1 MSLGF
6 ALDMTMRGLLS
17 TSSRLGIVSQN
28 ITNAGKAGYTR
39 KEGVDEYVT
48 TNAGTVPVKT
58 NIIGSTDKYMTKSVV
73 TDVST
78 MGYNKAVS
86 DILEFYSSQL
96 GSTDGSKTMSGYL
109 NDLYGAL
116 QQLSVSPET
125 LANKTE
131 AVQIA
136 QNLTDSLRNLS
147 GDIQELRLQ
156 AEQKIT
162 DTVTNINSTIDR
174 IAKINDQIV
183 PGATPGAQIADLED
197 QRMAALEDLAQQ
209 IDIQYYFTAQNQV
222 RIFTSGGVPLVST
235 EANHLQYSTTTNV
248 TRSSTFSPITING
261 IDITNTVSGGTL
273 KGNIEIR
280 DSILPQE
287 QEKLDQFA
295 TVLSDQMN
303 TILNKGA
310 SYPPRSSMTGSLRG
324 LTAATPLSATGSF
337 RIAVVDKGGTLNN
350 YADIPLGG
358 ITNVGQ
364 LLAALNAVPNV
375 SATLD
380 INGALQIDS
389 TLAGNG
395 ISFNEMTSSVGASS
409 WGISHYFGLQ
419 NMFDGANAGIIVV
432 SDYLTQNSNTLATG
446 SLNPGTIAAGD
457 AVITRGDASISLS
470 MAKILTSNVSF
481 AAAGNFSAQT
491 NTLNRYIEA
500 FIADGSTQAK
510 LADDQYETT
519 NAIYKTSKDA
529 LNNTSGVN
537 VDEETTKM
545 LSLQNSYQASARM
558 ISTIRD
564 LFQELMNAVS

>member
-17 TSSRLGIVSQN
+17 TTSRLGIVSQN

-39 KEGVDEYVT
+39 KEAVDEYVT
-48 TNAGTVPVKT
+48 TNSGTVPVKT
-58 NIIGSTDKYMTKSVV
+58 NVVGSTDRYLTQSVV
-73 TDVST
+73 NDVSN
-78 MGYNKAVS
+78 MGYNSAVS
-86 DILEFYSSQL
+86 EILEYYSSQL
-96 GSTDGSKTMSGYL
+96 GATDGSKTMSGYL
-109 NDLYGAL
+109 NDLYGAF

-136 QNLTDSLRNLS
+136 ENLADSLRNLS

-162 DTVTNINSTIDR
+162 DTITSINASLDK
-174 IAKINDQIV
+174 IAQINAVIV
-183 PGATPGAQIADLED
+183 PGATPGAQMAEMED
-197 QRMAALEDLAQQ
+197 QRMAALEDLAQNM
-209 IDIQYYFTAQNQV
+209 DIQYYFTAQNQLKV
-222 RIFTSGGVPLVST
+222 FTSAGLPLVGT
-235 EANHLQYSTTTNV
+235 EAKHLQYSATTNV
-248 TRSSTFSPITING
+248 TSTSTFSPITING
-261 IDITNTVSGGTL
+261 IDVTNTLTGGKL
-273 KGNIEIR
+273 AGNIAIR

-287 QEKLDQFA
+287 QAKLDQFA

-303 TILNKGA
+303 ALLNKGA
-310 SYPPRSSMTGSLRG
+310 SLPPQTTMTGSQRG
-324 LTAATPLSATGSF
+324 LTAATPISATGSF
-337 RIAVVDKGGTLNN
+337 RIALVNNNGVLNN

-358 ITNVGQ
+358 ITTVGQ
-364 LLAALNAVPNV
+364 LLTALNAVPNV

-380 INGALQIDS
+380 VNGSLKIQS
-389 TLAGNG
+389 TLAGSG
-395 ISFNEMTSSVGASS
+395 VSMNEMTSSVGASS
-409 WGISHYFGLQ
+409 RGISHYFGMQ
-419 NMFDGANAGIIVV
+419 DMFVGATAGTIGVN
-432 SDYLTQNSNTLATG
+432 SYLIQNSNTLATG
-446 SLNPGTIAAGD
+446 ALNAGAIAPGDT
-457 AVITRGDASISLS
+457 VVTRGDSATSLA
-470 MAKILTSNVSF
+470 MAKILTSNVPF
-481 AAAGNFSAQT
+481 AAAGNFSAQS

-529 LNNTSGVN
+529 LNNASGVN